1 LSQFSLKDSLI
12 LKMAPAVDLK
22 VNEFKAF
29 SPIYFVT
36 SDDSPTLIIH
46 GDKDPGVPISQGKS
60 MYEALK
66 KAGVESKFTTIPGVE
81 HGFFEKDADLALAET
96 ISWFEQHLV
105 EK

>member
-1 LSQFSLKDSLI
+1 
-12 LKMAPAVDLK
+12 
-22 VNEFKAF
+22 
-29 SPIYFVT
+29 
-36 SDDSPTLIIH
+36 
-46 GDKDPGVPISQGKS
+46 

-66 KAGVESKFTTIPGVE
+66 KAGVESKFTTIPGAE